1 MRMRRAVVAGAVL
14 GLAAVT
20 AGCSTHPGAAAVVDG
35 HEISEAELEGAV
47 ADFTDI
53 IEVTPVDLLNVLV
66 VMEASDEVAEA
77 NGIAVSGSD
86 ALAALEAQGIDTS
99 DFSAG
104 GVEVARYI
112 AMVTA
117 AQELAD
123 SGQVSADM
131 DAARLAADIQV
142 NPRYGELDVTTGS
155 IVEVVPAWIFTGD
168 VVEVP
173 VVE

>member
-14 GLAAVT
+14 SVAAVT

-47 ADFTDI
+47 ADFAEIVD
-53 IEVTPVDLLNVLV
+53 VTPAELLNTLV
-66 VMEASDEVAEA
+66 AMQATDEVAEEH
-77 NGIAVSGSD
+77 GVAVSGSD
-86 ALAALEAQGIDTS
+86 ALAVLAAQGLDTS
-99 DFSAG
+99 DFTSG
-104 GVEVARYI
+104 GTEVARYI
-112 AMVTA
+112 VTRA
-117 AQELAD
+117 EVLEHVDGAQI
-123 SGQVSADM
+123 SADM
-131 DAARLAADIQV
+131 DAARVAADIEV
-142 NPRYGELDVTTGS
+142 NPRYGELDVTTGT